1 MTVQQQEDSPARGPA
16 QGSTRPLS
24 TSGFPEHWQHKALA
38 AWDMNARRGVI
49 ETGSDAGKAYL
60 GVTATICTVLRDAAV
75 LIVVPHE
82 HRRQQWLATLQR
94 DFSTAPAAG
103 IQILTS
109 RDIVCATAKTA
120 SAPLARVVPLVQPF
134 ALLIADDCFADV
146 VELLHSPLGVYCERV
161 MGLTSVLPMGVWGD
175 ASRAADDDGTD
186 VTPST
191 LLGGVVYGLAAG
203 PARNF
208 EPASASV
215 RPPL

>member
-1 MTVQQQEDSPARGPA
+1 MTVQQQEDSPTQGPAQGPA
-16 QGSTRPLS
+16 QGSEQGPARPLS
-24 TSGFPEHWQHKALA
+24 TSSFPEHWQQKALA

-49 ETGSDAGKAYL
+49 DTGSDTGKAYL
-60 GVTATICTVLRDAAV
+60 GVTAAICTVLRDAVV

-109 RDIVCATAKTA
+109 RDIVSATTKTA
-120 SAPLARVVPLVQPF
+120 SAPLARVVPLAPVVTLVQPF
-134 ALLIADDCFADV
+134 ALLIADDCFAD
-146 VELLHSPLGVYCERV
+146 
-161 MGLTSVLPMGVWGD
+161 
-175 ASRAADDDGTD
+175 DDGTFD
-186 VTPST
+186 TPSA

-208 EPASASV
+208 VPATASV